1 MATGVHSN
9 QSLKRRAHA
18 TTSPWMPPGRR
29 EVYCR
34 SSKAKRRTPR
44 ALEIGIKTYCFNQV
58 KWKSSGKMAA
68 LAAEE
73 PWPSSAA
80 GYQLGPKIG
89 EVRPREGFAR
99 CCEMCEGVSRTWRL
113 LAHATSQKNVVRLDF
128 RAPYDA
134 NLPPLSSPVPLAS
147 TRIPHL
153 LGCVRYRPPGV
164 LSQPQ

>member
-1 MATGVHSN
+1 
-9 QSLKRRAHA
+9 
-18 TTSPWMPPGRR
+18 
-29 EVYCR
+29 
-34 SSKAKRRTPR
+34 
-44 ALEIGIKTYCFNQV
+44 
-58 KWKSSGKMAA
+58 MAA

-89 EVRPREGFAR
+89 EVRPRERFAR